1 MSATGH
7 GLAVA
12 GLDIGGSKIQ
22 AVLVD
27 EGGQVVGSRRT
38 ATDAGP
44 DGVVGSASRV
54 LSDLLAAA
62 GVAPGDLAAVGVG
75 VPGLVDPRLGVVA
88 HAVNLGLDAAGLAL
102 GSRLEERLGVPVV
115 VENDVN
121 AAAIGAV
128 ELLSAPGRDLAY
140 LSIGTGLAAGLVLDG
155 QLRRGHGGAAGEI
168 GHVPVDP
175 AGELCGCGQRGCL
188 ETLASGSALRRLWPV
203 LDGSSVVSSLFAAA
217 EGGDEQAIAVRD
229 RFAGHLAIAVRMLVL
244 AVDVDVVVLGGG
256 VAEVGAPLSDAVVRA
271 LEKQASASTFLAA
284 LDLPSRV
291 VLTLPTEPVAAVG
304 AALLGRAEA
313 NTRSARVQA

>member
-1 MSATGH
+1 MSPIGSK
-7 GLAVA
+7 LPVA

-27 EGGQVVGSRRT
+27 EGGRVIGSGRT
-38 ATDAGP
+38 DTDAGP
-44 DGVVGSASRV
+44 DGVVGSVSRV
-54 LSDLLAAA
+54 LEELLASGDA
-62 GVAPGDLAAVGVG
+62 APGGLAAVGVG

-102 GSRLEERLGVPVV
+102 GSHLEQRLGVPVV

-128 ELLSAPGRDLAY
+128 DLLGASGRDLAY

-155 QLRRGHGGAAGEI
+155 RLRRGHGGAAGEI
-168 GHVPVDP
+168 GHIPVDP
-175 AGELCGCGQRGCL
+175 AGEVCGCGQRGCL
-188 ETLASGSALRRLWPV
+188 ETLASGSALRRQWPA
-203 LDGSSVVSSLFAAA
+203 LDGSSVASSLFAAA
-217 EGGDEQAIAVRD
+217 AAGDERAIAIRD
-229 RFAGHLAIAVRMLVL
+229 RFAGHLALAVRLLVL

-256 VAEVGAPLSDAVVRA
+256 VAEVGAPLADAVVRA
-271 LEKQASASTFLAA
+271 LAEQASASTFLAA

-291 VLTLPTEPVAAVG
+291 VLTSPTEPVAAVG
-304 AALLGRAEA
+304 AALLGRSEA
-313 NTRSARVQA
+313 VGRTARVQA